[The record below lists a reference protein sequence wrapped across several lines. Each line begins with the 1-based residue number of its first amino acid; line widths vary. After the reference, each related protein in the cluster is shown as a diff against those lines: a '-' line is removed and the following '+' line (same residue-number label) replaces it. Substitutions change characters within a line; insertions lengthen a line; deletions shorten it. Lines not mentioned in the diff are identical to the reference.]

1 MDKSCTGK
9 PRIRSP
15 FQVTISLLSITPST
29 NTKVNTE
36 AEGAA
41 AAGQKFLMSFLVN
54 DESRRN
60 KMDLKKR
67 KCTLHH

>member
-41 AAGQKFLMSFLVN
+41 AGQKFLISFIVN
-54 DESRRN
+54 DERRRN

-67 KCTLHH
+67 KLTLHH